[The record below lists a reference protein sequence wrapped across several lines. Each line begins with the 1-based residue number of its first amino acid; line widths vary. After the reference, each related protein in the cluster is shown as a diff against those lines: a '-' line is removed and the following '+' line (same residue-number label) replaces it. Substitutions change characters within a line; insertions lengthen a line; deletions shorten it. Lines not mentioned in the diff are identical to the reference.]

1 MYRGRD
7 RLRLKY
13 ELYLCDDGNIW
24 SNKENLLKI
33 GKLIG
38 DEAKTCDE
46 IPNNGCNIADME
58 IEGRKL
64 LRDKQIFKSFSE
76 EITYLLCPEYPT
88 FHK

>member
-1 MYRGRD
+1 MSLTD
-7 RLRLKY
+7 
-13 ELYLCDDGNIW
+13 EFYLCGYGNILY
-24 SNKENLLKI
+24 NKENLLKI